1 MPPTNSQL
9 FYSVN
14 KSKIFVRMPIRIGV
28 FAPYGAQTLDAACV
42 DVLGSMSKE
51 YLSLI
56 LELPSYIAADLAPS
70 TTFSYINSPSQ
81 GDKIELT
88 SGIVMKATHNYE
100 DEDVAPGK
108 LDIVIIPG
116 PDPNT
121 VLEEPALDWLRKQ
134 FATPGVDILSI
145 CTGIFL
151 VGASGIGNNKTV
163 SGPRGLQK
171 QLSEKFPKMKLA
183 GEKYRWVRDGNLWS
197 SGEYI
202 LWLFS
207 GRAIANIDFVKAVS
221 RTVTISWLLMLGRQP
236 STGLDLFAR
245 LALS

>member
-1 MPPTNSQL
+1 MP
-9 FYSVN
+9 V
-14 KSKIFVRMPIRIGV
+14 RIGV
-28 FAPYGAQTLDAACV
+28 FAPHGAQTLDVACV

-81 GDKIELT
+81 GDEIELT
-88 SGIVMKATHNYE
+88 SGMVMKATHNYD
-100 DEDVAPGK
+100 DEEVAPGK

-121 VLEEPALDWLRKQ
+121 VLDEPALEWLRKQ
-134 FATPGVDILSI
+134 FATPGVDVLSI

-183 GEKYRWVRDGNLWS
+183 GEKYRWVRDGKLWS
-197 SGEYI
+197 SGKYT
-202 LWLFS
+202 L
-207 GRAIANIDFVKAVS
+207 
-221 RTVTISWLLMLGRQP
+221 
-236 STGLDLFAR
+236 
-245 LALS
+245 